1 MGNGQS
7 IRTAQSCQADA
18 RLAVRELHAALRG
31 DDLSLVLFFCSS
43 KYDLDAL
50 GDEMGRQFGNIRVV
64 GCTTA
69 GEIGPAGYLE
79 RSLSGVAFPA
89 GACTAVSGLLDR
101 LQDFHPSRG
110 QALADDLLTRLA
122 EAAPSADASNSFAI
136 VLIDGLSVREEPLAR
151 TLQVALGDIP
161 ITGGSAGDDL
171 AFNQTWVYFDG
182 AFHTDSAVV
191 VLANTSL
198 PFKVFK
204 TQHFVSGHERL
215 VVTSADADRRIVREI
230 NGLPATE
237 AYAQAIGIP
246 VAELDSMHFA
256 AAPIVVVIDGSDYIR
271 AIQKANPD
279 GSLTFYCAIEEGL
292 VLRVAQ
298 RNDLLSNLRSTFDAI
313 QAEIGPPQFVLGCD
327 CILRNI
333 EARDSGLKAEVAEM
347 LRHNHTVGFSTYGEQ
362 YCGVH
367 VSQTFTGLAIG
378 SSRKHIDE

>member
-7 IRTAQSCQADA
+7 IRTAQSCQTDA
-18 RLAVRELHAALRG
+18 RLAAREIHAALNG
-31 DDLSLVLFFCSS
+31 EDISLVLFFCSS

-50 GDEMGRQFGNIRVV
+50 GDEMRRLFGKTPVV

-79 RSLSGVAFPA
+79 RSLSGVALPA
-89 GACTAVSGLLDR
+89 GVCTAVSGLLDH

-122 EAAPSADASNSFAI
+122 EAAPAADASNSFAL

-171 AFNQTWVYFDG
+171 EFNRTWVYFDG

-191 VLANTSL
+191 ILATTSF

-204 TQHFVSGHERL
+204 TQHFVSGQERL
-215 VVTSADADRRIVREI
+215 VVTSADAERRIVREI

-237 AYAQAIGIP
+237 EYARAIGIP
-246 VAELDSMHFA
+246 VAELNAMHFA
-256 AAPIVVVIDGSDYIR
+256 AAPVVVVMDGTDYIR

-313 QAEIGPPQFVLGCD
+313 RDEIGAPQFVLGCD

-333 EARDSGLKAEVAEM
+333 EATDSGLKAEVAEM
-347 LRHNHTVGFSTYGEQ
+347 LRANHTIGFSTYGEQ
-362 YCGVH
+362 FCGVH

-378 SSRKHIDE
+378 SGRKNDDE